1 MGALKHVDLILKNA
15 HELITCKGSVE
26 GVNGPELDC
35 LECIQSGA
43 LAVDAGCI
51 VAVGKSAVITEQYSA
66 KQIIDCSG
74 CLVSPG
80 LVDPHTHLIYA
91 GSRHEEYQSKVTG
104 RPSSTNLASGIRYT
118 VDQTRS
124 ADDETLVS
132 QALKDLDVMAVHGT
146 TTVEAKTGYG
156 LSMDSE
162 KRLMRLTAGLE
173 HVVEV
178 VPTFMGAHVL
188 PSEYDDRRDDGH
200 AARYKTVKAMPFP
213 SISIVLLIGVVL
225 FAFTGDLFYPFSPY
239 ALDKEAILMAPSAE
253 HLLGTDRLGR
263 DLLARLIEG
272 GKVSLLIGVGSALA
286 ASFIGLILGATAGYL
301 RGRVDKAFIVMVDL
315 FLTFP
320 TFFLLLA
327 LVSYINASVW
337 VLIVIISITGWM
349 TTARLIRSESF
360 AITSQPFIK
369 ILNIAGVNRWKI
381 LLKYYAPLLAPIY
394 FVSFTFGVGGAI
406 LAESGLSFLGLGIV
420 APQMSW
426 GTILSNGKEVIDI
439 AWWVS
444 FFPGLMIFLIT
455 FSLMNIS
462 NYLQQLTNKKQI
474 QSQ

>member
-1 MGALKHVDLILKNA
+1 MVSNGKQLPLFSITILI
-15 HELITCKGSVE
+15 S
-26 GVNGPELDC
+26 
-35 LECIQSGA
+35 
-43 LAVDAGCI
+43 
-51 VAVGKSAVITEQYSA
+51 
-66 KQIIDCSG
+66 
-74 CLVSPG
+74 
-80 LVDPHTHLIYA
+80 
-91 GSRHEEYQSKVTG
+91 
-104 RPSSTNLASGIRYT
+104 
-118 VDQTRS
+118 
-124 ADDETLVS
+124 
-132 QALKDLDVMAVHGT
+132 
-146 TTVEAKTGYG
+146 
-156 LSMDSE
+156 
-162 KRLMRLTAGLE
+162 
-173 HVVEV
+173 
-178 VPTFMGAHVL
+178 
-188 PSEYDDRRDDGH
+188 
-200 AARYKTVKAMPFP
+200 
-213 SISIVLLIGVVL
+213 VVL
-225 FAFTGDLFYPFSPY
+225 FAFVGDLLYAISPY
-239 ALDKEAILMAPSAE
+239 DLHKDAILVAPGME
-253 HLLGTDRLGR
+253 YLLGTDRLGR
-263 DLLARLIEG
+263 DMLARLMEG
-272 GKVSLLIGVGSALA
+272 GKVSLLIGVGSAMV

-301 RGRVDKAFIVMVDL
+301 RGKVDKAFIVMVDL

-369 ILNIAGVNRWKI
+369 ILNIAKVSRLKI
-381 LLKYYAPLLAPIY
+381 LLKYYAPLLAPIF

-462 NYLQQLTNKKQI
+462 NYLQQLTNRKQI
-474 QSQ
+474 QN